1 MNRNQT
7 AFSPLHLPVI
17 VGASQVGRAEGFL
30 HPVIIDQELQALIPP
45 LAPEELAQLEANI
58 LADGCRDPLV
68 TWRGILIDGHN
79 RFAIC
84 SKHGLTFQAVERD
97 FADRSHVIEWIIRNQ
112 FGRRNLSAYERTK
125 LALRLE
131 ETIAARSRQGERT
144 DICQKSDNS
153 VPLDTKRELAKAA
166 GVSHDTVAKVKKIE
180 AQAAPEVKAALS
192 TGAMSINQAYQ
203 QIRHK
208 EKLDKREAKQVET
221 AKAIIETTQSA
232 KRDISSVCEIRHCSC
247 AELFASGII
256 PDAVITDP
264 PYPQEFL
271 PTFTELATSCA
282 KAGVRTVAVMS
293 GQSYL
298 PEVYARMSSHLR
310 YRWTLA
316 YLTPGGQA
324 VQQWQAKVNTFWKP
338 ILLFG
343 EADDWFGDVA
353 KSEAND
359 NDKRFHKWGQ
369 SVSGMADLIERLTK
383 PGALVCDPFC
393 GGGATAIAAVM
404 SGRRFIG
411 CDIDESK
418 VIESRTRLENAIL
431 ED

>member
-1 MNRNQT
+1 M
-7 AFSPLHLPVI
+7 
-17 VGASQVGRAEGFL
+17 
-30 HPVIIDQELQALIPP
+30 IIDPEFKALIPP

-58 LADGCRDPLV
+58 VADGCRDPLV

-84 SKHGLTFQAVERD
+84 SKHGLEFQTVEREFED
-97 FADRSHVIEWIIRNQ
+97 QSHVIEWIIRNQ

-131 ETIAARSRQGERT
+131 EAIAGRSRQGSRT
-144 DICQKSDNS
+144 DLLQKSAES
-153 VPLDTKRELAKAA
+153 QPLDTRQEIAKAA

-180 AQAAPEVKAALS
+180 AKATPEVKAALS
-192 TGAMSINQAYQ
+192 TGALSINQAYQ

-208 EKLDKREAKQVET
+208 EKLDKREEKQAET
-221 AKAIIETTQSA
+221 AKAIVETTQSA

-264 PYPQEFL
+264 PYPKEFL
-271 PTFTELATSCA
+271 PTFTELAESCA
-282 KAGVRTVAVMS
+282 KAGVKVVAVMS

-298 PEVYARMSSHLR
+298 PEVYERMSAHLK

-343 EADDWFGDVA
+343 DAEDWFGDVA
-353 KSEAND
+353 KSEPND

-369 SVSGMADLIERLTK
+369 SVSGMADLVERLTK
-383 PGALVCDPFC
+383 PGSLICDPFC

-418 VIESRTRLENAIL
+418 VTESKTRLENAIL

>member
-1 MNRNQT
+1 M
-7 AFSPLHLPVI
+7 
-17 VGASQVGRAEGFL
+17 
-30 HPVIIDQELQALIPP
+30 IIDPEFKALIPP

-84 SKHGLTFQAVERD
+84 SKHGLEFQTVQREFED
-97 FADRSHVIEWIIRNQ
+97 QSHVIEWIIRNQ

-131 ETIAARSRQGERT
+131 EAIAGRAKANQIRSTENRVL
-144 DICQKSDNS
+144 QKSAEQAI
-153 VPLDTKRELAKAA
+153 DTRQEIAKAA
-166 GVSHDTVAKVKKIE
+166 GVSHDTVAKVKKLE
-180 AQAAPEVKAALS
+180 AKATPEAKAALS
-192 TGAMSINQAYQ
+192 TGALSINQAYQ

-208 EKLDKREAKQVET
+208 EKLDKREAKQSET
-221 AKAIIETTQSA
+221 AKAIVETTQSA

-264 PYPQEFL
+264 PYPKEFL
-271 PTFTELATSCA
+271 PTFTELAESCA
-282 KAGVRTVAVMS
+282 KAGVKVIAVMS

-298 PEVYARMSSHLR
+298 PEVYERMSAHLK

-343 EADDWFGDVA
+343 DAEDWFGDVA
-353 KSEAND
+353 KSESND

-369 SVSGMADLIERLTK
+369 SVSGMADLVERLTK
-383 PGALVCDPFC
+383 PGSLICDPFC

-404 SGRRFIG
+404 SGRRFVG
-411 CDIDESK
+411 CDIDEAK
-418 VIESRTRLENAIL
+418 VIESKTRLENAIL

>member
-1 MNRNQT
+1 MIDNQKGRRNIT
-7 AFSPLHLPVI
+7 DGWKF
-17 VGASQVGRAEGFL
+17 
-30 HPVIIDQELQALIPP
+30 
-45 LAPEELAQLEANI
+45 ELAQLKKGM
-58 LADGCRDPLV
+58 LAEKGR
-68 TWRGILIDGHN
+68 
-79 RFAIC
+79 
-84 SKHGLTFQAVERD
+84 ERI
-97 FADRSHVIEWIIRNQ
+97 S
-112 FGRRNLSAYERTK
+112 
-125 LALRLE
+125 
-131 ETIAARSRQGERT
+131 ETQKARHS
-144 DICQKSDNS
+144 
-153 VPLDTKRELAKAA
+153 
-166 GVSHDTVAKVKKIE
+166 GVSLSTIDKDAHDTRSEIATDLGWSTGKVAMADKVWKSAPEEVKNKVKSGD
-180 AQAAPEVKAALS
+180 V
-192 TGAMSINQAYQ
+192 SINQAYQ

-208 EKLDKREAKQVET
+208 EKLDKREAKQSET
-221 AKAIIETTQSA
+221 AKAIVETTQSA
-232 KRDISSVCEIRHCSC
+232 KRDITSVCEIRHCSC

-264 PYPQEFL
+264 PYPKEFL
-271 PTFTELATSCA
+271 PTFTELAESCA
-282 KAGVRTVAVMS
+282 KAGVKVIAVMS

-298 PEVYARMSSHLR
+298 PEVYERMSAHLK

-343 EADDWFGDVA
+343 DAEDWFGDVA
-353 KSEAND
+353 KSESND

-369 SVSGMADLIERLTK
+369 SVSGMADLVERLTK
-383 PGALVCDPFC
+383 PGSLICDPFC

-418 VIESRTRLENAIL
+418 VTESKTRLENAIL

>member
-1 MNRNQT
+1 M
-7 AFSPLHLPVI
+7 
-17 VGASQVGRAEGFL
+17 
-30 HPVIIDQELQALIPP
+30 IIDPEFKALIPP

-58 LADGCRDPLV
+58 VADGCRDPLV

-84 SKHGLTFQAVERD
+84 SKHGLEFQTVEREFED
-97 FADRSHVIEWIIRNQ
+97 QSHVIEWIIRNQ

-131 ETIAARSRQGERT
+131 GVIAARAKANQSAGGG
-144 DICQKSDNS
+144 DQKSGCQISDKAIE
-153 VPLDTKRELAKAA
+153 PIDTKREIAKAA
-166 GVSHDTVAKVKKIE
+166 GVSHDTVAKVKKLE
-180 AQAAPEVKAALS
+180 AKATPEVKAALS
-192 TGAMSINQAYQ
+192 TGALSINQAYQ

-208 EKLDKREAKQVET
+208 EKLDKREEKQAET
-221 AKAIIETTQSA
+221 AKAIVETTQSA
-232 KRDISSVCEIRHCSC
+232 KRDITSVCEIRHCSC

-264 PYPQEFL
+264 PYPKEFL
-271 PTFTELATSCA
+271 PTFTELAESCA
-282 KAGVRTVAVMS
+282 KAGVKVVAVMS

-298 PEVYARMSSHLR
+298 PEVYARMSAHLK

-343 EADDWFGDVA
+343 DAEDWFGDVA
-353 KSEAND
+353 KSEPND

-369 SVSGMADLIERLTK
+369 SVSGMADLVERLTK
-383 PGALVCDPFC
+383 PGSLICDPFC

-418 VIESRTRLENAIL
+418 VTESKTRLENAIL